1 MNYTRAVSVSRFILV
16 ILCIA
21 LVLSIALCGID
32 SWGLGGIFEPGTIRL
47 GLDPVSYTHLDVY
60 KRQIGMR
67 NNKDRQFGMSGA
79 NGFIKRIMRL
89 FKRFKRSGIIIVI
102 HHKRAHLPRC
112 LLYTSQRPLRGC
124 WTYT

>member
-47 GLDPVSYTHLDVY
+47 GLSLSGGSIITYSADTEDTGETLAKGHERYPRIDAHPVGRAGIDRG
-60 KRQIGMR
+60 KR
-67 NNKDRQFGMSGA
+67 
-79 NGFIKRIMRL
+79 
-89 FKRFKRSGIIIVI
+89 
-102 HHKRAHLPRC
+102 LPR
-112 LLYTSQRPLRGC
+112 R
-124 WTYT
+124 

>member
-47 GLDPVSYTHLDVY
+47 GLDLSAVRSSPTAPIPRTPA
-60 KRQIGMR
+60 KRC
-67 NNKDRQFGMSGA
+67 
-79 NGFIKRIMRL
+79 
-89 FKRFKRSGIIIVI
+89 
-102 HHKRAHLPRC
+102 KRA
-112 LLYTSQRPLRGC
+112 
-124 WTYT
+124 